1 MPSVFLGFAMYLLI
15 YRGSKHLF
23 SFYINSAR
31 KKIVIGGSE
40 GDILFPQELH
50 DCELVMRKE
59 FNFEKK
65 DYSWCL
71 YPTSG
76 EFKLNG
82 KKVSGGEVFEDSD
95 IFSLQDFSFS
105 FSPTSNLSVLS
116 AAADEAPA
124 KAGNTLIIEDE
135 PTEFKN
141 IETTYGGVHKTFV
154 FRPGRKIVIGR
165 KNTDIAIS
173 FNEVSSEHVILE
185 MQEKGVNF
193 INKGKNGTWVNGV
206 RINSGILEEG
216 KYHLSI
222 AGRHDVTIK
231 INKEKTSETF
241 LTGTLSPYFEQ
252 IENWLNQPVLF
263 RNHPII
269 LLSGESGS
277 GKEVFAE
284 FIHKTSGRKG
294 AFITYNAASIPETL
308 AESELFGTAKGGFT
322 GAEERDGAFMQADSG
337 TLFLDEIA
345 EIPINLQSKLLRV
358 LEDWKVRKVGE
369 SGVGR
374 TVDVNLV
381 LATNKNLEAAVT
393 AQTFR
398 KDLFYRVSTL
408 HIRIPPLREHK
419 DDIIPLAKHLYRAL
433 SGRELVIEDAAAEKL
448 VSYSWPGNVREL
460 KSVITRFAYT
470 GKSVLGSA
478 DLQF

>member
-1 MPSVFLGFAMYLLI
+1 MYLLI

-31 KKIVIGGSE
+31 KKIVVGGSE
-40 GDILFPQELH
+40 GDILFPDEMRE
-50 DCELVMRKE
+50 CELVMRKE

-71 YPTSG
+71 YPAAG

-82 KKVSGGEVFEDSD
+82 RKISGGEIFEDSD
-95 IFSLQDFSFS
+95 VFSLQDFSFS
-105 FSPTSNLSVLS
+105 FSPTSNLMPWVS
-116 AAADEAPA
+116 DEPSA
-124 KAGNTLIIEDE
+124 KAGNTLIIDEE

-141 IETTYGGVHKTFV
+141 IEITFAGTHKTFV
-154 FRPGRKIVIGR
+154 FRLGRKIVIGR
-165 KNTDIAIS
+165 KNADVSVA
-173 FNEVSSEHVILE
+173 FDEVSSEHVVLE
-185 MQEKGVNF
+185 MNEKGILF
-193 INKGKNGTWVNGV
+193 LNKGKNGTWVNGV
-206 RINSGILEEG
+206 RINNGILEEG
-216 KYHLSI
+216 KYRFSL
-222 AGRHDVTIK
+222 AGRHEVTIK

-241 LTGTLSPYFEQ
+241 LVGALAPYFEQ

-269 LLSGESGS
+269 LLSGESGC

-294 AFITYNAASIPETL
+294 AFVTYNAASIPENL

-322 GAEERDGAFMQADSG
+322 DAEERAGAFIQADGG

-345 EIPINLQSKLLRV
+345 EIPMNLQSKLLRV
-358 LEDWKVRKVGE
+358 LEDWNVRKVGE
-369 SGVGR
+369 NGLGR
-374 TVDVNLV
+374 KVDVNLV
-381 LATNKNLEAAVT
+381 LATNKNLETAVT
-393 AQTFR
+393 NQTFR

-408 HIRIPPLREHK
+408 HIQIPPLRGHSG
-419 DDIIPLAKHLYRAL
+419 DIVPLAKHLYRAL
-433 SGRELVIEDAAAEKL
+433 SGKELEIAPDAAEKL
-448 VSYSWPGNVREL
+448 ESHSWPGNVREL

-470 GKSVLGSA
+470 GKTNLTA
-478 DLQF
+478 KDLYFDTVSK

>member
-1 MPSVFLGFAMYLLI
+1 MYLLI

-40 GDILFPQELH
+40 GDILFPQELQS
-50 DCELVMRKE
+50 CELMMRKE

-71 YPTSG
+71 YPTFG

-82 KKVSGGEVFEDSD
+82 RKISGGEIFESSD
-95 IFSLQDFSFS
+95 VFSLAEFSFS
-105 FSPTSNLSVLS
+105 FSPTSNLSLLS
-116 AAADEAPA
+116 AAADETPA

-141 IETTYGGVHKTFV
+141 IEITYGGIHKTFV
-154 FRPGRKIVIGR
+154 FRLGRKIVIGR
-165 KNTDIAIS
+165 RNADVSVA
-173 FNEVSSEHVILE
+173 FDEVSSEHVVLE
-185 MQEKGVNF
+185 MQENGVNF
-193 INKGKNGTWVNGV
+193 TNKGKNGTWVNGI
-206 RINSGILEEG
+206 RINTGLLEEG
-216 KYHLSI
+216 KYRLSI
-222 AGRHDVTIK
+222 AGRHDVAIK

-241 LTGTLSPYFEQ
+241 LAGTLSPYFEQ
-252 IENWLNQPVLF
+252 IENGLNQPVLF

-322 GAEERDGAFMQADSG
+322 GAEERDGAFMQADGG

-381 LATNKNLEAAVT
+381 LATNKNLEDAVE

-408 HIRIPPLREHK
+408 HIQIPPLRAHK
-419 DDIIPLAKHLYRAL
+419 NDIIPLAKHLYRAL
-433 SGRELVIEDAAAEKL
+433 SGRELMIEEAAAEKL
-448 VSYSWPGNVREL
+448 VSYDWPGNVREL
-460 KSVITRFAYT
+460 KSVITRFAYS
-470 GKSVLGSA
+470 GKSVLGSS